1 MVGLLKT
8 EHIAYILSGDI
19 DIGRT
24 ILLFRNAEGTLMED
38 IFVLIADV
46 GAPIA
51 GSLVMGFFIFTVIKQ
66 ILNGIVDQIK
76 TLTMFCESLENRAR
90 TMSNEMMKIDLLV
103 SSALE
108 LRPDIERIA
117 RAENF
122 IEDGKVDARRD

>member
-1 MVGLLKT
+1 
-8 EHIAYILSGDI
+8 
-19 DIGRT
+19 
-24 ILLFRNAEGTLMED
+24 MED
-38 IFVLIADV
+38 IFKLIAEV

-51 GSLVMGFFIFTVIKQ
+51 GSLVMGFFIFLVIRQ
-66 ILNGIVDQIK
+66 IMEGIVDQVK
-76 TLTMFCESLENRAR
+76 TLTGFCSMLEARAS

-122 IEDGKVDARRD
+122 VEDGKVDARRD

>member
-1 MVGLLKT
+1 MD
-8 EHIAYILSGDI
+8 ILG
-19 DIGRT
+19 
-24 ILLFRNAEGTLMED
+24 
-38 IFVLIADV
+38 LIAEV

-51 GSLVMGFFIFTVIKQ
+51 GALVMGFFIFLVLKQ
-66 ILNGIVDQIK
+66 ILDGVIDDIK
-76 TLTMFCESLENRAR
+76 TLTGFCKMLEARAS

-122 IEDGKVDARRD
+122 VEDGKVDARRD

>member
-1 MVGLLKT
+1 
-8 EHIAYILSGDI
+8 
-19 DIGRT
+19 
-24 ILLFRNAEGTLMED
+24 MED
-38 IFVLIADV
+38 IFKLIAEV

-51 GSLVMGFFIFTVIKQ
+51 GSLVMGFFIFLVIRQ
-66 ILNGIVDQIK
+66 IMEGIVDQVK
-76 TLTMFCESLENRAR
+76 TLTGFCKMLEARAS

-122 IEDGKVDARRD
+122 VEDGKVDARRD